1 CTNLDYAQYSCAPK
15 RGLGMTSDTPPI
27 AAQGVATLP
36 DEAWAQAR
44 HRTEIIGPLAALEV
58 VGHEAAD
65 EAAQALGLSRRQVY
79 VLIRRARQGTGLVT
93 DLTPGRSGGGKGKGR
108 LPEPVERIIREL
120 LQKRFLTKQKRSLAA
135 FHREVA
141 QACKTQKLPVPA
153 RNTVAQ
159 RIAGLHPAKI
169 ARSRGGQDAA
179 RPLQGAGGIPPEVTM
194 PLEQVQIDHTVIDL
208 IVVDERDRQPIGR
221 PYLTLA
227 IDVFTR
233 CVLGMVVTLEA
244 PSAVS
249 VGLCLAH
256 AACDKRPWL
265 EGLNVEMDWPMSG
278 KPRLLYLDNAAEFK
292 SEALR
297 RGCEQHGIRLDY
309 RPPGQPH
316 YGGIVERIIGTA
328 MQMIHDELPGTTFSN
343 PGQRGE
349 YDSEKMATLT
359 LRELERWLALAVG
372 TYHGSVH
379 NGLLQPPA
387 ARWAEAVERVG
398 VPAVVTRPTA
408 FLVDFL
414 PVIRRTLTRTGFVI
428 DHIHYYAD
436 ALKPWIARRERLPAF
451 LIRRDPRDISRIWV
465 LEPEGQHYL
474 EIHYRT
480 LSHPAVTL
488 WEQRQALAKLRQL
501 GREQVD
507 ESALFRMIGQM
518 REIVTTAQKATRKAR
533 RDADRR
539 QHLKTS
545 EPPAKPIPPDVDMAD
560 PQADNLPPAK
570 PFDQIEE
577 W

>member
-1 CTNLDYAQYSCAPK
+1 
-15 RGLGMTSDTPPI
+15 MTSDTPPI

-208 IVVDERDRQPIGR
+208 LVVDERDRQPIGR

>member
-1 CTNLDYAQYSCAPK
+1 
-15 RGLGMTSDTPPI
+15 MTSDTPPI

-428 DHIHYYAD
+428 DHIHYYAA

>member
-1 CTNLDYAQYSCAPK
+1 MATD
-15 RGLGMTSDTPPI
+15 TSRIPE
-27 AAQGVATLP
+27 QGVATLP
-36 DEAWAQAR
+36 DQAWERAR
-44 HRTEIIGPLAALEV
+44 RRAEIIGPLAQSEP
-58 VGHEAAD
+58 VGHAAAD
-65 EAAQALGLSRRQVY
+65 AAAQALGLSRRQVY
-79 VLIRRARQGTGLVT
+79 ALIRRARQGAGLVT
-93 DLTPGRSGGGKGKGR
+93 DFAPGQSSGGKGKGR
-108 LPEPVERIIREL
+108 LPEPVERIIRAL

-135 FHREVA
+135 FHREVT
-141 QACKTQKLPVPA
+141 QACKAQKLRVPT
-153 RNTVAQ
+153 RNTVAL
-159 RIAGLHPAKI
+159 RIASLDPLKTV
-169 ARSRGGQDAA
+169 RRREGQDAS
-179 RPLQGAGGIPPEVTM
+179 RELQGAGGVPPPVSA

-208 IVVDERDRQPIGR
+208 IVVDAHDRQPIGR

-256 AACDKRPWL
+256 VACEKRPWL
-265 EGLNVEMDWPMSG
+265 EGLNVEMEWPMSG
-278 KPRLLYLDNAAEFK
+278 KPSLLYLDNAAEFK

-316 YGGIVERIIGTA
+316 YGGIEERIIGTA
-328 MQMIHDELPGTTFSN
+328 MQMIHDALPGTTFSN

-349 YDSEKMATLT
+349 YDADKMAALS
-359 LRELERWLALAVG
+359 LRELERWLTLAVG
-372 TYHGSVH
+372 TYHASVH

-387 ARWAEAVERVG
+387 ARWVEVVARIG
-398 VPAVVTRPTA
+398 VPPVVTRPTA

-436 ALKPWIARRERLPAF
+436 ALKPWIARRDRQPAF
-451 LIRRDPRDISRIWV
+451 LIRRDPRDISRVWV

-474 EIHYRT
+474 EVPYRT

-539 QHLKTS
+539 QHLKAS
-545 EPPAKPIPPDVDMAD
+545 APPVKPTPPDMGMAD
-560 PQADNLPPAK
+560 SQAANLPPAK

>member
-1 CTNLDYAQYSCAPK
+1 
-15 RGLGMTSDTPPI
+15 MTSDTPPI

-518 REIVTTAQKATRKAR
+518 RESVTTAQKATRKAR

>member
-1 CTNLDYAQYSCAPK
+1 
-15 RGLGMTSDTPPI
+15 MESDARITEH
-27 AAQGVATLP
+27 GVATLL
-36 DEAWAQAR
+36 DEAWERAR
-44 HRTEIIGPLAALEV
+44 RRAEIIGPLAVLEA
-58 VGHEAAD
+58 VGHRAVDAA
-65 EAAQALGLSRRQVY
+65 ARALGLSRRQVY
-79 VLIRRARQGTGLVT
+79 VLIRRARQGSGLVT
-93 DLTPGRSGGGKGKGR
+93 DLAPGRSGGGKGKGR

-120 LQKRFLTKQKRSLAA
+120 LQKRFLTKQKRSVAA
-135 FHREVA
+135 LHREVA
-141 QACKTQKLPVPA
+141 RACKAQRLRVPA
-153 RNTVAQ
+153 RNTVAL
-159 RIAGLHPAKI
+159 RIANLDPLKTT
-169 ARSRGGQDAA
+169 RRRQGQDAS
-179 RPLQGAGGIPPEVTM
+179 RDLQSAGGVPPAVTA

-208 IVVDERDRQPIGR
+208 IVVDERDREPIGR
-221 PYLTLA
+221 PYLTIA

-249 VGLCLAH
+249 VGLSLAH
-256 AACDKRPWL
+256 VACDKRPWL
-265 EGLNVEMDWPMSG
+265 EGLNVEVDWPMSG
-278 KPRLLYLDNAAEFK
+278 KPKQLYLDNAAEFK

-297 RGCEQHGIRLDY
+297 RGCEQHGIQLDY
-309 RPPGQPH
+309 RPLGQPH

-343 PGQRGE
+343 PEQRGA
-349 YDSEKMATLT
+349 YTSEKLAALT
-359 LRELERWLALAVG
+359 LRELERWLVLAVA

-379 NGLLQPPA
+379 SGLLQPPA
-387 ARWAEAVERVG
+387 ARWAEAVERIG
-398 VPAVVTRPTA
+398 TPPVVTRATA

-436 ALKPWIARRERLPAF
+436 ALKPWIARRDRLPPF

-474 EIHYRT
+474 EIPYRS

-488 WEQRQALAKLRQL
+488 WEQRQALARLRQV

-507 ESALFRMIGQM
+507 ESALFRMIQQM
-518 REIVTTAQKATRKAR
+518 REIVTTAQRATRKAR

-539 QHLKTS
+539 QHLKAS
-545 EPPAKPIPPDVDMAD
+545 APSYKPNPPGADMAD
-560 PQADNLPPAK
+560 QRAENQSPAQ

>member
-1 CTNLDYAQYSCAPK
+1 
-15 RGLGMTSDTPPI
+15 MTSDTPPI

-194 PLEQVQIDHTVIDL
+194 PQEQVQIDHTVIDL

>member
-1 CTNLDYAQYSCAPK
+1 
-15 RGLGMTSDTPPI
+15 MTSDTPPI

-265 EGLNVEMDWPMSG
+265 EGLKVEMDWPMSG

>member
-1 CTNLDYAQYSCAPK
+1 
-15 RGLGMTSDTPPI
+15 MTSDTPPI

-436 ALKPWIARRERLPAF
+436 VLKPWIARRERLPAF